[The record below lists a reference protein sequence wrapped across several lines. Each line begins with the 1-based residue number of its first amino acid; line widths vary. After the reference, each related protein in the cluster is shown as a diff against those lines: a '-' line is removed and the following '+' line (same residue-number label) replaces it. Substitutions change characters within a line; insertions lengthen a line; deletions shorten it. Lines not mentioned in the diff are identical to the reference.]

1 MSALAPVLSTFTLAL
16 PAVFFIVDP
25 IGVVPVFVAMTG
37 RDSPEKCRAMA
48 RRACL
53 TAGGVLIF
61 FALCGGLIFRMF
73 GVTLP
78 AFRVAGGLLLML
90 TALDMLRAQRP
101 TTKTS
106 DEETRAGSEQED
118 IAVVPLALPLLAGP
132 GAIATVMVL
141 MAENGGGVEA
151 GAAVVAA
158 IVLTLGV
165 TYGVL
170 RSAEQVKRVLKTTGI
185 AILERIFG
193 LILAAIAVQ
202 FVFEGSKALW
212 RA

>member
-1 MSALAPVLSTFTLAL
+1 MLTTFVIAL
-16 PAVFFIVDP
+16 PAVLFIVDP

-37 RDSPEKCRAMA
+37 RDSAEKCRAMA
-48 RRACL
+48 RTACL
-53 TAGGVLIF
+53 TAGGVLTF
-61 FALCGGLIFRMF
+61 FALFGGVIFKVF

-101 TTKTS
+101 ATKTS
-106 DEETRAGSEQED
+106 DAETKEGYEQED

-141 MAENGGGVEA
+141 MAEHGA
-151 GAAVVAA
+151 GFEAAVPVIGSIA
-158 IVLTLGV
+158 ITFGV
-165 TYGVL
+165 TYAVL
-170 RSAEQVKRVLKTTGI
+170 RSAHHVKRVLKMTGI

-202 FVFEGSKALW
+202 FVFEGSKALL
-212 RA
+212 AS

>member
-1 MSALAPVLSTFTLAL
+1 MLTTFVLAL
-16 PAVFFIVDP
+16 PAVLFIVDP

-37 RDSPEKCRAMA
+37 RDSPEKCRGMA
-48 RRACL
+48 LRACF
-53 TAGGVLIF
+53 TATGVLSF
-61 FALCGGLIFRMF
+61 FALFGGVIFKVF

-106 DEETRAGSEQED
+106 AAETQEGLEQED
-118 IAVVPLALPLLAGP
+118 IAIVPLALPLLAGP

-141 MAENGGGVEA
+141 MAEHGA
-151 GAAVVAA
+151 GLEAAVPVIGA
-158 IVLTLGV
+158 IVLTMAL
-165 TYGVL
+165 TYVVL
-170 RSAEQVKRVLKTTGI
+170 RSAGQVKRVLRLTGI

-202 FVFEGSKALW
+202 FVFEGSKALLQS
-212 RA
+212 

>member
-1 MSALAPVLSTFTLAL
+1 MFSTFVLAL
-16 PAVFFIVDP
+16 PAVLFIVDP

-48 RRACL
+48 LRACF
-53 TAGGVLIF
+53 TAGGVLTF
-61 FALCGGLIFRMF
+61 FALFGTVIFKVF
-73 GVTLP
+73 GVGLP

-101 TTKTS
+101 STKTS
-106 DEETRAGSEQED
+106 AEETQEGSEQED
-118 IAVVPLALPLLAGP
+118 IAIVPLALPLLAGP

-141 MAENGGGVEA
+141 MAEHGA
-151 GAAVVAA
+151 GYEAAVPVIASIA
-158 IVLTLGV
+158 ITFALTYV
-165 TYGVL
+165 VL
-170 RSAEQVKRVLKTTGI
+170 RSANAVKRVLKTTGI

-202 FVFEGSKALW
+202 FFFEGAKALMLT
-212 RA
+212 